1 MTMNKTDLIDALA
14 ATHGTFNADARAY
27 IGNVIADALKIIGDE
42 LVSGGKVTL
51 IGFGAFEV
59 KECAAR
65 EGRNPRT
72 GEVILLEAHKRVLF
86 RPGRTLKNKVKS

>member
-1 MTMNKTDLIDALA
+1 MNKMELIDAIA
-14 ATHGTFNADARAY
+14 AKQGTLSADARAY

-51 IGFGAFEV
+51 IGFGTFEV

-86 RPGRTLKNKVKS
+86 HTGRTLKNKVKG